1 MFKIYLSI
9 MTRIAKSILLL
20 TFILGSILNGFADRG
35 VRKRAKNKVVLNI
48 TNTASFR
55 NSLSFNLP
63 SASQSSLSVD
73 LLSKDTFS
81 APVLEEF
88 KVPEITSE
96 DIPFLEAQAQEAEV
110 AKRKAQYRALE
121 EDDLKIEVKM
131 GSVISK
137 TKYFVTPP
145 PSTCEGASGPAAKL
159 LDCTTTFPAVKLT
172 GFGVN
177 D

>member
-1 MFKIYLSI
+1 MHFQASCVVHLGIYSNMSI
-9 MTRIAKSILLL
+9 CRLILASL
-20 TFILGSILNGFADRG
+20 FEYAAGSAL
-35 VRKRAKNKVVLNI
+35 RA
-48 TNTASFR
+48 AS

-73 LLSKDTFS
+73 LLSTDTFS
-81 APVLEEF
+81 APVLEDF